1 MFEIKHALGHAM
13 WDIDTN
19 GTVLRWCELYDAKG
33 APISIEESEEHIY
46 SVLIP
51 FLRIVLSEIQAAPN
65 SAILLRNL
73 PAVLQYAKHFLP

>member
-1 MFEIKHALGHAM
+1 M

-19 GTVLRWCELYDAKG
+19 GTVWRWCELYDANG
-33 APISIEESEEHIY
+33 VAISVEESEEHIY

-73 PAVLQYAKHFLP
+73 PCVLQYAKRFLP